1 MILALDGF
9 ALDGSPCAVL
19 TSRASAT
26 SIILSRLGPERLI
39 VYRHGSAIPHELTTN
54 KETGLLCGTLDGEL
68 HELRA
73 LRAMGAH
80 SLHGILVLAVPPDVR
95 LQIVGRKT
103 VLGPELTP
111 LTVELD
117 PRGVSPEVK
126 LLTMRFLVALQPQ
139 DDDRAT
145 VTAIYYVSP
154 ATALDPST
162 FEHQARLFVAH
173 LCTAGHAC
181 LVMDPCL

>member
-1 MILALDGF
+1 MILTLDGF
-9 ALDGSPCAVL
+9 MLDGRPCAAL
-19 TSRASAT
+19 TSRASAI
-26 SIILSRLGPERLI
+26 SILLARPGPERLI

-54 KETGLLCGTLDGEL
+54 TETGLLCGTLDGEM
-68 HELRA
+68 HEFRA

-80 SLHGILVLAVPPDVR
+80 SLHGILVLTVPSDLR
-95 LQIVGRKT
+95 LQIVKRET

-117 PRGVSPEVK
+117 PRGVSSEVK

-139 DDDRAT
+139 DDDRAAI
-145 VTAIYYVSP
+145 TALYYVSP
-154 ATALDPST
+154 ATSLDPGLL
-162 FEHQARLFVAH
+162 EHQAQLFVAH
-173 LCTAGHAC
+173 LCNAGNAS